1 MLGFLSFPCI
11 CNMLTSLLM
20 KNTTFCDVTPCSL
33 VEMYQR
39 FGETYCVHL
48 QLRRVNN
55 TEKWIQREEER
66 TWSLKMQAVG
76 FFETWCRL
84 HDVTFQKTIFFIVT
98 AMRTSKSS
106 VFIFTP
112 FCTSGTYRRSYH
124 QMWPHCGWLLGGN
137 QFNVTLLL
145 GT

>member
-1 MLGFLSFPCI
+1 
-11 CNMLTSLLM
+11 M

-39 FGETYCVHL
+39 FGGTYCIHL

-84 HDVTFQKTIFFIVT
+84 HDVTFQKTISFIVT
-98 AMRTSKSS
+98 AMRTS
-106 VFIFTP
+106 
-112 FCTSGTYRRSYH
+112 
-124 QMWPHCGWLLGGN
+124 
-137 QFNVTLLL
+137 
-145 GT
+145 